1 MIRTISLKEPP
12 HNNLADIVPLFDAYR
27 VFYKKASAI
36 HKAKAYLHERLSA
49 GDAVA
54 FVYYGHN
61 RAIAFTLCYFT
72 FSSTTMTKTLQ
83 LNDLF
88 VEAAY
93 RNQGIG
99 AALIAHVFAYAKA
112 NDFASVGIETAHD
125 NLGAQ
130 KLYTR
135 LGFVQGT
142 TVHYQKTI
150 V

>member
-1 MIRTISLKEPP
+1 MIKAVTLD
-12 HNNLADIVPLFDAYR
+12 NLTDIVPLFDAYR
-27 VFYKKASAI
+27 VFYKKAAEI
-36 HKAKAYLHERLSA
+36 NQAQAYLHERLSA

-54 FVYYGHN
+54 FAYYEAN
-61 RAIAFTLCYFT
+61 QAIAFTLCYFT

-93 RNQGIG
+93 RSKGIG
-99 AALIAHVFAYAKA
+99 AALIDHVFAYAKT

-130 KLYTR
+130 KLYAR

-142 TVHYQKTI
+142 TVHYQKTMTQS
-150 V
+150 